1 LSHILLRVA
10 VSGQVIAGLATACL
24 AASPVAETAVPVA
37 AVPVAKAATP
47 AAEVPIPRGEIVH
60 GEIGAELDL
69 LLTRLSRTGFSGA
82 VLVADDG
89 VILLKKGYGPAN
101 RETKI
106 ANQSETLF
114 EVGSLAKIFTAA
126 AILRLE
132 ADGKLRLDDPVAR
145 YIGPLPGNRST
156 ATLHHLL
163 VHTSG
168 LVSDED
174 SLTYH
179 SRETFLRSVREAE
192 GEGVPGATFR
202 YSNAGYTLLAV
213 IVEQVSG
220 EPFEDYLRKGLF
232 QPAGMRFTGPAWE
245 ARPGPAGVATGYEG
259 LAVEH
264 LSSVAPTA
272 DVWGHR
278 GPGGLI
284 TNVGDLYRWI
294 LALETGTVL
303 SGPSVEKMLS
313 AHVAREGY
321 GWHVVDESNL
331 GRLVRRGGSL
341 PGFESSV
348 RWYRDA
354 DLVIIFTVNSNMG
367 FRIKVARGIARTL
380 APHLE
385 AR

>member
-1 LSHILLRVA
+1 M
-10 VSGQVIAGLATACL
+10 G
-24 AASPVAETAVPVA
+24 SPVTGAVPMA
-37 AVPVAKAATP
+37 AVPVAKAAAPVVAPTVP
-47 AAEVPIPRGEIVH
+47 AAVPAVPRGEIVH

-82 VLVADDG
+82 VLVAEDG
-89 VILLKKGYGPAN
+89 VILLKKGYGLAN

-106 ANQSETLF
+106 ASESETLF

-145 YIGPLPGNRST
+145 YIGPLPGDRST
-156 ATLHHLL
+156 ATIHHLL

-174 SLTYH
+174 ALSYR
-179 SRETFLRSVREAE
+179 SREAFLLSVREAE
-192 GEGVPGATFR
+192 GEGVPGAAFR

-213 IVEQVSG
+213 IVEQVSAM
-220 EPFEDYLRKGLF
+220 PFEDYLRKSLF
-232 QPAGMRFTGPAWE
+232 EPSGMRSTGLAWD
-245 ARPGPAGVATGYEG
+245 ARSGPAGVAVGYEG
-259 LAVEH
+259 LVLEH
-264 LSSVAPTA
+264 LSPVAPTA

-294 LALETGTVL
+294 LALEAGTVL

-313 AHVAREGY
+313 AHVDKEGY

-341 PGFESSV
+341 PGFENSV

-354 DLVIIFTVNSNMG
+354 GLVIIFTVNSNMG
-367 FRIKVARGIARTL
+367 FRIKVARGIAKTL

-385 AR
+385 TR